1 MKHRDT
7 GGLTFL
13 TTILTCDN
21 PQDFITL
28 SKQMSE
34 SSVSGSSLSL
44 GSLGLVSS
52 LQERLEQEL

>member
-7 GGLTFL
+7 GGLTLL

-28 SKQMSE
+28 SQQMSE